1 MKDEL
6 DRVAHTHTQ
15 RHAFYPRR
23 GRQRCTL
30 RHVMPLYNVHPLFTI
45 CVISPILRATTEKFS
60 KIRKKPSNTLPDPGI
75 EPETPCSAVA
85 LATTRPTRQS
95 ELHIMVYCL
104 IEIGVLAI
112 WMIGLFLRCG
122 SSNDFFC
129 LEREKKELIKNY
141 KSSNIASAARGFE
154 FICRV
159 GQSITGL
166 FSFCLKNSESEIV
179 ASIYGNRLTPY
190 YMGLIPQM
198 MKSPCTLYSAMPL
211 QRIYRQKKTNL
222 ETSSLTACDKLLN
235 YGLKCGRAMLRY
247 EWAGSTGVI
256 PRPHRKPTLPV
267 ALFPIIPLSN
277 SPTTLK
283 FLTPYKADKALVT
296 SLALWVSK
304 GGGDCLRTSPFH
316 LLVLNW
322 DIGVPLRVGHQP
334 SCVVPICGGLAL
346 WGAGHG
352 APFAD
357 PQLRWLVPLELWTAW
372 RVTGITWSKIRA
384 GLRPYGSPDGK
395 Q

>member
-1 MKDEL
+1 MS
-6 DRVAHTHTQ
+6 RITPHWP
-15 RHAFYPRR
+15 FYPLPFSVEDACKLIEKSSTSFESKRVIFIMSSVR
-23 GRQRCTL
+23 GDFAQPVL
-30 RHVMPLYNVHPLFTI
+30 KLV
-45 CVISPILRATTEKFS
+45 CVKGVSLLPYTGHNSRLRATTEKFS

-198 MKSPCTLYSAMPL
+198 MKSPCTLYSAMPSGCHVHV
-211 QRIYRQKKTNL
+211 NL
-222 ETSSLTACDKLLN
+222 HVCKRTHDTEEN
-235 YGLKCGRAMLRY
+235 
-247 EWAGSTGVI
+247 
-256 PRPHRKPTLPV
+256 
-267 ALFPIIPLSN
+267 LS
-277 SPTTLK
+277 
-283 FLTPYKADKALVT
+283 
-296 SLALWVSK
+296 
-304 GGGDCLRTSPFH
+304 
-316 LLVLNW
+316 
-322 DIGVPLRVGHQP
+322 LRVGHQP

-372 RVTGITWSKIRA
+372 RVTGITWSKIR
-384 GLRPYGSPDGK
+384 
-395 Q
+395 